1 MDRRYQ
7 FPSSQSAISRMFL
20 GRVLPT
26 IDNETAVQGGTAM
39 TTTRQPSIGSDSD
52 RVRDTAEQV
61 VVCLELTGTEQEA
74 LINVL
79 DNYISDLRMEIVDTD
94 YTEFKNTL
102 RQRKAVLAKVLEALR
117 RTGTTQ
123 SDTA

>member
-1 MDRRYQ
+1 
-7 FPSSQSAISRMFL
+7 
-20 GRVLPT
+20 
-26 IDNETAVQGGTAM
+26 M
-39 TTTRQPSIGSDSD
+39 TTTRQQSIGSDSD